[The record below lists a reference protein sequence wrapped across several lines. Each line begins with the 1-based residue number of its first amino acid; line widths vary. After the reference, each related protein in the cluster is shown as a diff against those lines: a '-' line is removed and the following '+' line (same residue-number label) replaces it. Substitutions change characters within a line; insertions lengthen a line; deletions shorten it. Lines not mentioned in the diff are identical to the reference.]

1 MFPEGWH
8 PQNYLRK
15 PDGQMIKNQSPSRTA
30 VGGVRYFLIDFGI
43 STLGEDQTVGLRGQE
58 AAPELSEDVPY
69 NPYKLDVYILG
80 MAYQKFLVE
89 VHVLVL
95 CKPHFFLISDM
106 SLHKR
111 NLGVDFVKP
120 LITYMTPEAPEDRP
134 SAAEAVE
141 RFKSIRSTMTEHQL
155 SQRLWPLKREWM
167 AARIVKDAYY
177 RYCDRRWTKKPKKE
191 LEPFN

>member
-89 VHVLVL
+89 
-95 CKPHFFLISDM
+95 
-106 SLHKR
+106 R